1 MFGLLSILL
10 QNMNPGKGTFGRPYD
25 STQGFT
31 AKGQM
36 ILFLIII
43 VFGLYVG
50 LRVWWSLRKEKINK
64 K

>member
-1 MFGLLSILL
+1 
-10 QNMNPGKGTFGRPYD
+10 MNPGKGTFGRPYD

-31 AKGQM
+31 PKGQM
-36 ILFLIII
+36 LLFLIII

-50 LRVWWSLRKEKINK
+50 LRVWWSLRKEKMNK